1 MKSLLEGIVMTGN
14 PKPYEFIVHLLR
26 TLQFIHTEVENLES
40 SIKFIQH
47 KYIRYIQLLHMF
59 QIMRIWDEDIRNN

>member
-26 TLQFIHTEVENLES
+26 TLQFIHSEVENLES
-40 SIKFIQH
+40 SIKFIQ
-47 KYIRYIQLLHMF
+47 LSHMF
-59 QIMRIWDEDIRNN
+59 QIMRMWDEDIRNN